1 MFVVLA
7 SSLSVLSLGRRRLY
21 CSLKLLCTMETIG
34 RRLRSMFVTGRT
46 DKDSVSQFAKDSD
59 SEEEALIRSRAL
71 LTLSLKEESKTD
83 QVDASF

>member
-1 MFVVLA
+1 
-7 SSLSVLSLGRRRLY
+7 
-21 CSLKLLCTMETIG
+21 
-34 RRLRSMFVTGRT
+34 MFVTGRT